1 MIFDPE
7 TEGKKNELN
16 LHLRGI
22 LAIMDMIDGNTKEYP
37 DYKENTLNENDY
49 LDEQIKLALD
59 IKERLK
65 EIFK

>member
-1 MIFDPE
+1 MIFDSE
-7 TEGKKNELN
+7 TEEKKNELN

>member
-7 TEGKKNELN
+7 TEEKKNELN

>member
-7 TEGKKNELN
+7 TEEKKNQLN

-22 LAIMDMIDGNTKEYP
+22 LAIMDMIDGNKKEYP